1 MPSERRRMPRA
12 AACAAVLCALL
23 PAPGARAA
31 EPGIETVLGG
41 RSGRIPA
48 AEIGFNAVDVALGPQ
63 GALYVATSALGT
75 GTDSGLAVGNGAVY
89 RLDAD
94 GFVTRVAGTGSAGP
108 LGDGGPADRA
118 SLLSAAA
125 IAVDGAGT
133 LLVADRA
140 GHRVRRVTPA
150 GVVSTFAGTGVA
162 GFAGDGGAAAQ
173 AQLNGP
179 NGVAFDAAGNVFISD
194 GGNARVRKVTP
205 AGTISTVAGRDRVS
219 GVSPAA
225 VPVEGIPA
233 TQAFLG
239 VVAGLV
245 VTPAGVVY
253 VAEPDARRVRRIA
266 ADGTITTLAGN
277 GSTVATGLGLAR
289 YGGELAPPLDAD
301 PGWRNATAY
310 TGDGGPAAA
319 AALTAPFDVAVGPAG
334 DVLVADGGTPN
345 STTST
350 QTNPMQRRVRAVNAA
365 GTIRTVAG
373 DSRPGYAGEGG
384 PATAA
389 SLVNPHGVAVDAA
402 GRLYVADGPRVLEVA
417 PGGTVTTVAG
427 AGLAD
432 YGGDGLPP
440 ASAHVRHPRALAVD
454 AAGVLYAGDGWST
467 GALVRR
473 VAGGRVTTLALPAP
487 LDGVK
492 ALAVDAAGDLLVAE
506 ASRVWKVTRA
516 GRTEPFAGGGAEL
529 GDGGPATQARIT
541 SIESIAVDAAR
552 NVYVADTYRVRR
564 IDASGVITTVAGTG
578 ANGTTAD
585 GGPATGTV
593 VVPAGVA
600 VGPAGD
606 LYVAERSRLRK
617 VDRDGRISTV
627 AGTGAQGADG
637 DGGPA
642 VDAKV
647 GVSAVAVDAAGRLFL
662 ADEVGHRV
670 RMVDQRGEITTVA
683 GNGTAGY
690 GGDGGVAAAA
700 QVAAPGGL
708 LALRDG
714 SLLVADSGNDRV
726 RAIRPPRTAALTL
739 AAAPAKVAPGRPVR
753 LSGVATAGGTVLA
766 AAPVELL
773 RRPATSKGA
782 YAVVARGTTDAL
794 GRFAFTDKPKAA
806 QSYLARYAGS
816 PLVNGA
822 SSRAVTVTVVSS
834 TVR

>member
-1 MPSERRRMPRA
+1 MPGGPRRA
-12 AACAAVLCALL
+12 AFACAAVLCALL

-48 AEIGFNAVDVALGPQ
+48 TEIGFNAVDVALGPQ

-75 GTDSGLAVGNGAVY
+75 GTDNGLAVGNGAVY
-89 RLDAD
+89 RLGAD

-125 IAVDGAGT
+125 IAVDSAGT
-133 LLVADRA
+133 LLIADRA

-225 VPVEGIPA
+225 VPVEGVPG

-239 VVAGLV
+239 VVAGLA

-289 YGGELAPPLDAD
+289 YGGEEAPPLDAD
-301 PGWRNATAY
+301 QGWRNATAY
-310 TGDGGPAAA
+310 TGDGGPAAV
-319 AALTAPFDVAVGPAG
+319 AALTAPFDVAVGPNG
-334 DVLVADGGTPN
+334 DVLVADGGTPD
-345 STTST
+345 SSTST
-350 QTNPMQRRVRAVNAA
+350 ETNPMQRRVRAVNAA

-402 GRLYVADGPRVLEVA
+402 GSVYVADGPRVLKVA
-417 PGGTVTTVAG
+417 PNGTVTTVAG
-427 AGLAD
+427 AGRAG

-440 ASAHVRHPRALAVD
+440 SSAHVRRPRALAAD
-454 AAGVLYAGDGWST
+454 AAGVLYAGDGSGT
-467 GALVRR
+467 EASVRR
-473 VAGGRVTTLALPAP
+473 VADDRVTTLATSG

-492 ALAVDAAGDLLVAE
+492 GLAVDAAGDLLVAE

-585 GGPATGTV
+585 GGPAKGTV
-593 VVPAGVA
+593 VVPVGVA

-606 LYVAERSRLRK
+606 LYIAERSRLRK

-627 AGTGAQGADG
+627 AGTGAEGADG

-683 GNGTAGY
+683 GTGTAGY
-690 GGDGGVAAAA
+690 GGDGGVAAQA
-700 QVAAPGGL
+700 QVSAPSGL
-708 LALRDG
+708 LALHDG

-753 LSGVATAGGTVLA
+753 LSGVVTAGGAVLA
-766 AAPVELL
+766 AVPVELL

-782 YAVVARGTTDAL
+782 YAVVARGTTDAS
-794 GRFAFTDKPKAA
+794 GRYAFTDKPKAA

-822 SSRAVTVTVVSS
+822 SSRAVTVVVSAQ
-834 TVR
+834 VR